1 MSKNFR
7 SVLCQKD
14 LRPGYYDGFQCLM
27 GGCRLN
33 CCKGGW
39 HINFGKKDYLTIKK
53 QKGSPELNAGLDHC
67 LQRIREDV
75 DEQYRYGEFILQNG
89 NCPLL
94 RDGKCG
100 LQLEKGEKVLPFV
113 CRTFPRIETPM
124 PSGYLERTLTPA
136 CEGVLELLW
145 NLPDGVDFVSDPLP
159 REEWKTYTYEES
171 ASPLWGSFEEIRELC
186 VDILQDRRRPLPER
200 LLLLGMALKPLA
212 DGDPDVPAWL
222 DRARAL
228 LESGDTG
235 DTIRDDMLPM
245 FLVHNVNTVLKVD
258 STDPFFLNT
267 QKKIRAALGLPE
279 QNVNRGSIQ
288 PLPYLSARSRFSK
301 EFGQKDYF
309 FENLIVT
316 VFFHMRM
323 PDLISP
329 EALWK
334 SYVNLCS
341 LYAAYR
347 FLAVMSCREGVE
359 DCKRELFDLLVL
371 ASRALIH
378 NRNRQNT
385 FRDDL
390 FRHDSAT
397 LAHMVILL
405 AG

>member
-67 LQRIREDV
+67 LQRIRENV

-159 REEWKTYTYEES
+159 REEWKIYTYEES

-228 LESGDTG
+228 LESGSTG

-245 FLVHNVNTVLKVD
+245 FLVHNANTVLKVD
-258 STDPFFLNT
+258 STDPFFLDT

-288 PLPYLSARSRFSK
+288 PLPYLSARARFSK

-309 FENLIVT
+309 FENLMVT

>member
-67 LQRIREDV
+67 LQRIRENV

-113 CRTFPRIETPM
+113 CRTFPRTETPM

-159 REEWKTYTYEES
+159 REEWKIYTYEES
-171 ASPLWGSFEEIRELC
+171 ASPLLGSFEEIRELC
-186 VDILQDRRRPLPER
+186 VEI
-200 LLLLGMALKPLA
+200 G
-212 DGDPDVPAWL
+212 
-222 DRARAL
+222 RAH
-228 LESGDTG
+228 
-235 DTIRDDMLPM
+235 
-245 FLVHNVNTVLKVD
+245 V
-258 STDPFFLNT
+258 
-267 QKKIRAALGLPE
+267 
-279 QNVNRGSIQ
+279 
-288 PLPYLSARSRFSK
+288 
-301 EFGQKDYF
+301 
-309 FENLIVT
+309 
-316 VFFHMRM
+316 
-323 PDLISP
+323 
-329 EALWK
+329 
-334 SYVNLCS
+334 
-341 LYAAYR
+341 
-347 FLAVMSCREGVE
+347 
-359 DCKRELFDLLVL
+359 
-371 ASRALIH
+371 
-378 NRNRQNT
+378 
-385 FRDDL
+385 
-390 FRHDSAT
+390 
-397 LAHMVILL
+397 
-405 AG
+405 

>member
-67 LQRIREDV
+67 LQRIRENV

-113 CRTFPRIETPM
+113 CRTFPRTETPM

-159 REEWKTYTYEES
+159 REEWKIYTYEES
-171 ASPLWGSFEEIRELC
+171 ASPLLGSFEEIRELC
-186 VDILQDRRRPLPER
+186 VDILQDRRHTLPER
-200 LLLLGMALKPLA
+200 MLLLGMALKPLA
-212 DGDPDVPAWL
+212 DGEEDIPAWL
-222 DRARAL
+222 DRSRAL
-228 LESGDTG
+228 LDSGETG
-235 DTIRDDMLPM
+235 DLLRDELLPM
-245 FLVHNVNTVLKVD
+245 FLVHTVNTVLKVD

-288 PLPYLSARSRFSK
+288 PLPYLSARSRFS
-301 EFGQKDYF
+301 
-309 FENLIVT
+309 
-316 VFFHMRM
+316 
-323 PDLISP
+323 
-329 EALWK
+329 
-334 SYVNLCS
+334 
-341 LYAAYR
+341 
-347 FLAVMSCREGVE
+347 
-359 DCKRELFDLLVL
+359 
-371 ASRALIH
+371 
-378 NRNRQNT
+378 
-385 FRDDL
+385 
-390 FRHDSAT
+390 
-397 LAHMVILL
+397 
-405 AG
+405 